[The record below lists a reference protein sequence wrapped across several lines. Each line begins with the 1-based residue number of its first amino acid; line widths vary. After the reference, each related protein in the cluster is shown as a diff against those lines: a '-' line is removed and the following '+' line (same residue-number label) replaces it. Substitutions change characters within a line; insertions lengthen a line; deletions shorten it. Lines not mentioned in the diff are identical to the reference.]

1 MQNQGSER
9 LEEKQFPSP
18 LPPIITGAFWIV
30 YALLFPLYRIG
41 DFLLAA
47 AFSAIVFL
55 VCRKIFPVR
64 TVLVPVPQ
72 VFAYTGDETV
82 DALLRDGRETL
93 SQIASVC
100 KNIDKDGVRR
110 ESDRACAAC
119 GKIFDYVAKNPQAAP
134 QIRRF
139 VSYHLPT
146 VLKMLTSYEHME
158 EQGISGEN
166 IAGAMSRVEGALTQ
180 VANAFEKQLDKLFA
194 GESLDIST
202 DITVLEGMLAQ
213 EGLSGNTI
221 QDVNRRKPQ

>member
-1 MQNQGSER
+1 MQNQASGR
-9 LEEKQFPSP
+9 LEEKRLPSP
-18 LPPIITGAFWIV
+18 LPPLITGGFWIV
-30 YALLFPLYRIG
+30 YALFFPLYRIG

-47 AFSAIVFL
+47 ALSAVVFL
-55 VCRKIFPVR
+55 VCRRLCPAR
-64 TVLVPVPQ
+64 TVLVPVPE

-93 SQIASVC
+93 KSIAAVC
-100 KNIDKDGVRR
+100 QNIDKDGVRR

-119 GKIFDYVAKNPQAAP
+119 GKIFDYVAQNPKSAP

-146 VLKMLTSYEHME
+146 VLKMLTSYERME
-158 EQGISGEN
+158 EQGIAGEN
-166 IAGAMSRVEGALTQ
+166 ISDAMGRVEGALTQ
-180 VANAFEKQLDKLFA
+180 VADAFEKQLDKLFA

-202 DITVLEGMLAQ
+202 DITVLEGMLSQ